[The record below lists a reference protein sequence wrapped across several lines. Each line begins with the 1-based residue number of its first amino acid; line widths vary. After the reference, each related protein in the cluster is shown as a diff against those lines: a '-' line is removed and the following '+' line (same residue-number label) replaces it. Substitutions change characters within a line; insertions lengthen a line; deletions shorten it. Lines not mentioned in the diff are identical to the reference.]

1 MKVRDNGHTTRA
13 IVWGLAAIV
22 WLLLAWAVVAASA
35 PTQNGQDSTHSG
47 QATLPPTCCGEARH
61 YVIASGTL
69 AAGDAEMADG
79 YFGIA
84 QRTAVMVTPD
94 SPGWLHLKELRGSRV
109 SLIVRVDP

>member
-1 MKVRDNGHTTRA
+1 MRIRDGYTPRA
-13 IVWGLAAIV
+13 IVWGLAAIL
-22 WLLLAWAVVAASA
+22 WLILAWAVVAAA
-35 PTQNGQDSTHSG
+35 ATQTTV
-47 QATLPPTCCGEARH
+47 TLPPSCCAEARH

-94 SPGWLHLKELRGSRV
+94 SPGWQHLKELRGSRV

>member
-1 MKVRDNGHTTRA
+1 MTNRRVA
-13 IVWGLAAIV
+13 LGLAALI
-22 WLLLAWAVVAASA
+22 WPLLAWAVVATAA
-35 PTQNGQDSTHSG
+35 TQQTV
-47 QATLPPTCCGEARH
+47 TLPPSCCGEARH

-69 AAGDAEMADG
+69 AAGDAEMHDG

-94 SPGWLHLKELRGSRV
+94 SPGWQHLKELRGSRV

>member
-1 MKVRDNGHTTRA
+1 MRIKGDPTGIKRG
-13 IVWGLAAIV
+13 
-22 WLLLAWAVVAASA
+22 LLLLVIWLGALAWPWVDAAA
-35 PTQNGQDSTHSG
+35 TQNTVVVTQH
-47 QATLPPTCCGEARH
+47 AVTLPPSCCGEVRS

-69 AAGDAEMADG
+69 AAGDAEMHDG